1 MSEREFETSR
11 AGDLPAISQTAAVE
25 SAATQAPVTEA
36 PVTQARQVMALGVLE
51 LRKERA
57 LVEREQVSAG
67 SVTVRRDLRV
77 RTETVVVELRREVL
91 VIETRPGGPAVYF
104 GEELLYPGESRELV
118 LYDEQA
124 VITKVPFV
132 TEEVHIGKRSVTESH
147 ESSVD
152 LNYEVLVVEQQAGVG
167 EDQKLV

>member
-25 SAATQAPVTEA
+25 SVATQA

-51 LRKERA
+51 LREERA

>member
-1 MSEREFETSR
+1 
-11 AGDLPAISQTAAVE
+11 
-25 SAATQAPVTEA
+25 
-36 PVTQARQVMALGVLE
+36 MALGVLE
-51 LRKERA
+51 LREERA

-91 VIETRPGGPAVYF
+91 VIETRSGGPAVYF
-104 GEELLYPGESRELV
+104 GEELLRPGESRELV

-132 TEEVHIGKRSVTESH
+132 TEEVHIGKRSVTEGH